1 MIRINLLPVRQTRK
15 LESLRRE
22 MALAG
27 VLAAAVVGGC
37 LFVWA
42 GLEIRATS
50 VKRENEKL
58 DAEIAKLAEDVKRVD
73 EMERYKAELQRKLEV
88 IASLR
93 AKKSGPAHM
102 LEELALA
109 APEKLQLTG
118 VVETGGAVTIEGS
131 AVSNEII
138 SQFLRALE
146 ASDYF
151 EAVYLQNIEASEGG
165 GAKKQTTGSVVVKE
179 FALTARLVNPEVKKA
194 AEAAPAPDGK
204 AKSGQESPDK
214 GGKADAKAAE
224 GAGGGTQ

>member
-27 VLAAAVVGGC
+27 VLGAAVLGGC
-37 LFVWA
+37 LFVW
-42 GLEIRATS
+42 GLLEIRATS

-118 VVETGGAVTIEGS
+118 VVESGGAVTIEGA

-151 EAVYLQNIEASEGG
+151 EAVYLQNIEASTDKS
-165 GAKKQTTGSVVVKE
+165 AKKQTAGSIVVKA
-179 FALTARLVNPEVKKA
+179 FALTARLVNPELKKVT
-194 AEAAPAPDGK
+194 EAAPPPDSKAP
-204 AKSGQESPDK
+204 EVPEK
-214 GGKADAKAAE
+214 GGKADAKAAT

>member
-1 MIRINLLPVRQTRK
+1 VIRINLLPVRQTRK

-22 MALAG
+22 IALAG
-27 VLAAAVVGGC
+27 VLGATVVIGC

-42 GLEIRATS
+42 VLGIRATS
-50 VKRENEKL
+50 VKSENEKL
-58 DAEIAKLAEDVKRVD
+58 DGEIAKLAEDVKRVD
-73 EMERYKAELQRKLEV
+73 EMEKYKAELQRKLEV
-88 IASLR
+88 IDGLR

-109 APEKLQLTG
+109 APEKLQLSG
-118 VVETGGAVTIEGS
+118 VVESGGAITVEGS

-151 EAVYLQNIEASEGG
+151 EAVYLQNIEAKSGDS
-165 GAKKQTTGSVVVKE
+165 AKKQSTASVVVKE
-179 FALTARLVNPEVKKA
+179 FALTARLVNPELKTVT
-194 AEAAPAPDGK
+194 EPAPAAAGGAQD
-204 AKSGQESPDK
+204 AKEK
-214 GGKADAKAAE
+214 GGKPDGKAAE